1 MKNGA
6 EPATKADLKEG
17 LANLRSEFKE
27 DMASLRA
34 ELLQAIHDMETR
46 ILKAFYAYTEA
57 TQKHLADL
65 DRSDGSMRDRMGT
78 LEVRIT
84 EIEKRINFPPTPTS

>member
-17 LANLRSEFKE
+17 LDGLRT
-27 DMASLRA
+27 

-65 DRSDGSMRDRMGT
+65 DRSDGSLRDRLGT
-78 LEVRIT
+78 LEVRMT
-84 EIEKRINFPPTPTS
+84 EIEKRLNFPPTPTS

>member
-6 EPATKADLKEG
+6 DPATKADLKEG
-17 LANLRSEFKE
+17 LDGLRT
-27 DMASLRA
+27 

-46 ILKAFYAYTEA
+46 ILKAFYAYTET

-84 EIEKRINFPPTPTS
+84 EIEKRLNFPPTPTS

>member
-1 MKNGA
+1 MKNEA

-17 LANLRSEFKE
+17 L
-27 DMASLRA
+27 DGLRA
-34 ELLQAIHDMETR
+34 ELLQAIHEMETR

-65 DRSDGSMRDRMGT
+65 DRSDGSMRDRMGA

>member
-17 LANLRSEFKE
+17 L
-27 DMASLRA
+27 DGLRA

-46 ILKAFYAYTEA
+46 ILRAFYAYTEA

>member
-1 MKNGA
+1 MKNEA

-17 LANLRSEFKE
+17 L
-27 DMASLRA
+27 DGLRA

-57 TQKHLADL
+57 NQKHLADL

>member
-17 LANLRSEFKE
+17 LGGLRT
-27 DMASLRA
+27 

-57 TQKHLADL
+57 SQKHLADL

-84 EIEKRINFPPTPTS
+84 EIEKRLNIPPTPTS

>member
-1 MKNGA
+1 MKNEA

-17 LANLRSEFKE
+17 L
-27 DMASLRA
+27 DGLRA

-65 DRSDGSMRDRMGT
+65 DRSDGSMRDRMGA

>member
-1 MKNGA
+1 MKNEA

-17 LANLRSEFKE
+17 L
-27 DMASLRA
+27 DGLRA

-84 EIEKRINFPPTPTS
+84 EIEKRLNIPPTPTS

>member
-1 MKNGA
+1 MRNGS
-6 EPATKADLKEG
+6 EPATKGDLG
-17 LANLRSEFKE
+17 ILRAELKE
-27 DMASLRA
+27 DMASLRT

-46 ILKAFYAYTEA
+46 ILKAFYAYTET

-65 DRSDGSMRDRMGT
+65 DRSDGSMRDRMGA

>member
-17 LANLRSEFKE
+17 L
-27 DMASLRA
+27 DGLRA

-46 ILKAFYAYTEA
+46 ILRAFYAYTEA

-84 EIEKRINFPPTPTS
+84 EIEKRLNFPPTPTS